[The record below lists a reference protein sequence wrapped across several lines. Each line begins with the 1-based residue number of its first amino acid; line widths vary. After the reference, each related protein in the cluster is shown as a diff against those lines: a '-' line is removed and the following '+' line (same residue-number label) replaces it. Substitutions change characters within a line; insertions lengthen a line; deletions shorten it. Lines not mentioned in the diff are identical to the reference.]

1 MEKKISKK
9 KKDSIKKYMYK
20 ICLKVKKKKNDSM
33 EMEREWDWET
43 KGDFV
48 FCKVVETYA

>member
-43 KGDFV
+43 KGD
-48 FCKVVETYA
+48 CIL